1 MAPALASDAGR
12 YHSCPAHEPHE
23 ATGPLQRGWSL
34 AFCAALC
41 LLTAVLCLGGAAATA
56 HLWRP
61 IIRSRTVTPATQRP
75 PSAIARRSPPWA
87 PVAAALWG
95 TPRRSLRRCSSA
107 HDAPISTPR
116 PKVVFMGTPDFAATI
131 LDQLLAT
138 DAYEVIAVYCQ
149 PPREAGRGHKVTK
162 SAVQL
167 LAERFGLPIRS
178 PPTLRNGTAQTEF
191 ASLGA
196 DLAVVAAYGL
206 LLPKSVLDAP
216 RFGCVNVHGSILPR
230 WRGAA
235 PIQYAILAGDTETGV
250 SIMRMDEGMD
260 TGPVL
265 ATAALPISP
274 TATAGDLFA
283 EMTQLGASLLLRT
296 LPAYLN
302 GTLAPVPQPAEGA
315 TRAPKI
321 KKEDGR
327 LDWGLDAAALERRV
341 RAFDPSPGAY
351 LEMAGIRV
359 KVMKARVEDAEK
371 TFSAEAHGRVL
382 DDRFGVACS
391 RGVFRPLM
399 LQKAGGRPLTLED
412 FLRGFPVP
420 AGTQL

>member
-1 MAPALASDAGR
+1 
-12 YHSCPAHEPHE
+12 
-23 ATGPLQRGWSL
+23 
-34 AFCAALC
+34 
-41 LLTAVLCLGGAAATA
+41 
-56 HLWRP
+56 
-61 IIRSRTVTPATQRP
+61 
-75 PSAIARRSPPWA
+75 
-87 PVAAALWG
+87 
-95 TPRRSLRRCSSA
+95 
-107 HDAPISTPR
+107 
-116 PKVVFMGTPDFAATI
+116 MGTPDFAATI
-131 LDQLLAT
+131 LDRLLAT

-167 LAERFGLPIRS
+167 LAERFGLPVRS

-206 LLPKSVLDAP
+206 LLPKPVLDAP

-265 ATAALPISP
+265 ATAALPIGP
-274 TATAGDLFA
+274 TATAADLFA

-302 GTLAPVPQPAEGA
+302 GTLAPVPQPADGA

-359 KVMKARVEDAEK
+359 KVMKATVEDAEK

-382 DDRFGVACS
+382 DDRLGVACS
-391 RGVFRPLM
+391 QGVLRPLM